1 MITQEKS
8 DSCSSVYFYSPV
20 KNFMSSNQKLYE
32 GKAKILYSTKDP
44 EILLT
49 FFKDDATAF
58 NAQKKGSI
66 IGKGKMN
73 CTISSHIFKL
83 LEVNGIPTHFIDC
96 PEPDKMRVR
105 KVKILPIEVI
115 VRNIAAGS
123 LCRQTGLTEGTILKF
138 PLVEYCY
145 KNDSLQDP
153 LLTNDRLLLLELAT
167 PEQLEQIRALALKIN
182 DILMNLF
189 NQCQITL
196 VDFKIEFGQD
206 NHENLI
212 LADEIS
218 PDSCRLWDQSQ
229 TDPNERVMDKDRF
242 RRDLGNVEAAYQQVL
257 QRISAHKG

>member
-1 MITQEKS
+1 
-8 DSCSSVYFYSPV
+8 
-20 KNFMSSNQKLYE
+20 MSSNQKIYE
-32 GKAKILYSTKDP
+32 GKAKILYTTDDP

-49 FFKDDATAF
+49 YFKDDATAF
-58 NAQKKGSI
+58 NAQKKGTI
-66 IGKGKMN
+66 TGKGKIN

-83 LEVNGIPTHFIDC
+83 LEANGIPTHFIDC
-96 PEPDKMRVR
+96 PAQDKMRVKR
-105 KVKILPIEVI
+105 VTILPIEVI

-153 LLTNDRLLLLELAT
+153 LLTRDRLLLLELAT
-167 PEQLEQIRALALKIN
+167 PEQLEQIRTFTLKIN
-182 DILMNLF
+182 DILISFF
-189 NQCQITL
+189 NECQITL
-196 VDFKIEFGQD
+196 VDFKIEFGLD

-229 TDPNERVMDKDRF
+229 TDPNQRVMDKDRF
-242 RRDLGNVEAAYQQVL
+242 RRDLGNVETAYQQVL
-257 QRISAHKG
+257 ERILAHKG